1 MPSHICSQ
9 CSLDSSLRIM
19 ICLLKIPSTNAT
31 RVCILKMIQKSF
43 PGWLFNYLLTERQ
56 EEENSNT
63 EDMTSASGP
72 PPFSV
77 ILGQSL
83 TSCNATICNPSG
95 LGQAYRSIQ
104 IILQMA

>member
-1 MPSHICSQ
+1 
-9 CSLDSSLRIM
+9 
-19 ICLLKIPSTNAT
+19 
-31 RVCILKMIQKSF
+31 MIQKNF

-63 EDMTSASGP
+63 EDMASVSGP
-72 PPFSV
+72 PLFSV
-77 ILGQSL
+77 ILGQHL
-83 TSCNATICNPSG
+83 TSCNATICNHSPG